1 MELAV
6 GGDLEKRGYESWGE
20 GGWQP
25 EKSTC
30 KYFIKSTA
38 HVPDARALPTTPHV
52 RLVVGTT

>member
-1 MELAV
+1 M
-6 GGDLEKRGYESWGE
+6 GG
-20 GGWQP
+20 GGQP

-38 HVPDARALPTTPHV
+38 HVPDARALPATPHV